1 MAKPPK
7 NGIQMAVFLT
17 EVGFR
22 HLFYNNDRI
31 DE

>member
-22 HLFYNNDRI
+22 HLFYNDRI